1 MTVALEEK
9 YDQVRQLIAMG
20 KERGYLLYD
29 EVNDILPPEV
39 HSSEEIDDLLSTFER
54 YGIDVYEDLSS
65 AKAAL
70 AAADPSDTAEVKEE
84 PASSASEDG
93 ELDLTPGT
101 LEKTNDPVRMYLR
114 EMGTVPLLTREGEV
128 AIAKRIER
136 GQLLV
141 LKTITRAPLI
151 LKELLQVG
159 EDVRNGSRSIKEI
172 VQFDDEE
179 LTEEKIEQKT
189 KETLKQI
196 DKVAKLYLVAIK
208 QAAKLEKIPRSK
220 KRPYLRARYTLARTR
235 VEMSNRFRELDFN
248 PLEKK
253 RLIEKIRQTV
263 ERVHFLERDTVKLER
278 RVEASK
284 GDVQAEAR
292 KDLRN
297 RRQELSEIELA
308 SEVSPTELKRA
319 LQVILRGEAEAEQ
332 AKKELIE
339 ANLRLVVSIAKKY
352 TNRGLQFL
360 DLIQEG
366 NIGLMKAV
374 DKFEWRRGYKFSTY
388 ATWWIRQAITR
399 AIADQARTIRIPVHM
414 IETINK
420 LVRTQRQLVQE
431 LGREPTSEEIA
442 KRMDIPVAKVR
453 KILKIAQE
461 PISLETPIGE
471 EEDSHLGDFIEDK
484 AVVSPSDAVIN
495 LSLKEQTSSVL
506 KTLTPR
512 EEKVIK
518 MRFGLDDGSEHTLEE
533 VGQSFAVTRERI
545 RQIEAKAL
553 RKLRHP
559 SRSRK
564 LRAFLE
570 GSANDY

>member
-1 MTVALEEK
+1 VSLALEEK

-70 AAADPSDTAEVKEE
+70 AAADSSDSAETPVKEE
-84 PASSASEDG
+84 AAESDG
-93 ELDLTPGT
+93 DLDLTPGT

-141 LKTITRAPLI
+141 LKTISRAPLI
-151 LKELLQVG
+151 LKEMLQVG
-159 EDVRNGSRSIKEI
+159 EDLRNGSRSIKEI

-179 LTEEKIEQKT
+179 LTEEKIEAKT

-196 DKVAKLYLVAIK
+196 DKIAKLYIVAMK
-208 QAAKLEKIPRSK
+208 EAAKLEKIPRSK
-220 KRPYLRARYTLARTR
+220 KRPYLHARYTVGRTR
-235 VEMSNRFRELDFN
+235 IEMSNLIRELDFN

-253 RLIEKIRQTV
+253 RLIDKIHQTV
-263 ERVHFLERDTVKLER
+263 ERVHFLEREIAKLER
-278 RVEASK
+278 RVDVSK
-284 GDVQAEAR
+284 ADVQAEAR
-292 KDLRN
+292 KDLKA

-308 SEVSPTELKRA
+308 AEVSPTELKRA
-319 LQVILRGEAEAEQ
+319 LQVILRGEAEAEK